1 MTKQAFRS
9 VLEDI
14 LSVQPGTLRDS
25 DTRETLPDWTS
36 LADVQIL
43 VAMGSELGI
52 EEDTE
57 MLSYETVGEL
67 LAALDEKGA
76 FASV

>member
-14 LSVQPGTLRDS
+14 LSVVPGTIRDS
-25 DTRETLPDWTS
+25 DTRETLPHWTS
-36 LADVQIL
+36 LADVQIM

-57 MLSYETVGEL
+57 MLGYETVGEL
-67 LAALDEKGA
+67 LAALDAKGA
-76 FASV
+76 FAST